1 MNNWITDLDNLL
13 RARNEARS
21 QRGLTPPEMGARFAD
36 MAGRRLQF
44 MADHEDELAM
54 LADALRADRRRVA

>member
-1 MNNWITDLDNLL
+1 MNTSWITDLETLL
-13 RARNEARS
+13 HARNEARS
-21 QRGLTPPEMGARFAD
+21 QRGLSPPQMGAD

-54 LADALRADRRRVA
+54 LADALRADHRRVA